1 EEWKETVRS
10 NLDPKHA
17 TGADQPDVLFCRVDG
32 SGFWGRLSTNH
43 IRDDD
48 GNDIGALAMVTDVTE
63 QKKLQEQLMVSDR
76 MASIGTLAAGVAHE
90 INNPLAAVLANLQL
104 GVRDLDEALER
115 SPDDSQLRN
124 MHEGLLDA
132 LDAAERV
139 RSIVRDLKV
148 LSRSQDEKSSPVDV
162 EHVVESSLRMVGIEI
177 RHRARLVK
185 DFRPLPLVMANESR
199 LGQVCL

>member
-1 EEWKETVRS
+1 TAGDW
-10 NLDPKHA
+10 
-17 TGADQPDVLFCRVDG
+17 PDIQFRRTDG
-32 SGFWGRLSTNH
+32 SAFWGRPSTNP
-43 IRDDD
+43 IRDDE
-48 GNDIGALAMVTDVTE
+48 GNDIGALAMVTEVTE

-104 GVRDLDEALER
+104 GVRDIDDMLAR
-115 SPDDSQLRN
+115 AGSPTELKDL
-124 MHEGLLDA
+124 HEGLLDA

-177 RHRARLVK
+177 
-185 DFRPLPLVMANESR
+185 
-199 LGQVCL
+199 